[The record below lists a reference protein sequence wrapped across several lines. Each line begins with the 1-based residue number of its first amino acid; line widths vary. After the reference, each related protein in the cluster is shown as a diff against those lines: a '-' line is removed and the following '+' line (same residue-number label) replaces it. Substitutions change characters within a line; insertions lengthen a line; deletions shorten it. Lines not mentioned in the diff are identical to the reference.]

1 MNKYKKT
8 DIIMLIIVII
18 LINTYILIKL
28 FSIRSEPVLLEYAKM
43 YATNAVTMLIN
54 NAIKKEL
61 YSDDS
66 QSFIEIVKDNDGN
79 IASLNMNNSEA
90 NKILYDITNDLLQEF
105 DTKYQLGSSLTKNN
119 IYYIPFGIINN
130 ANILSNIGPKIPY
143 KIYFVGGINNKVNT
157 NIREY
162 GINSYIVEIV
172 LNIDLQMEVLL
183 PFKSNTIV
191 INKDIILDS
200 KVVHGQ
206 IPKYYG
212 GITYSSLK

>member
-119 IYYIPFGIINN
+119 IYYIPFGIIYN